1 MKVAVV
7 GATRGMGR
15 ALARLMAER
24 GDALCLLGRDAA
36 ELEASARDLLARGAR
51 GPVATARLDLA
62 EPAGFAAALDA
73 ADRALATF
81 DTLVVTAGDFAP
93 QEALER
99 DPARL
104 ERLLDVNFTAT
115 AVLCQQAAER
125 LAGRGGGTV
134 CAFSSVAGDRARR
147 SNYLYGASKAG
158 LSAFLEGLHLAY
170 ADRGVRVVC
179 VRPGFVKTA
188 MTAGLPVPPFA
199 GEPDAVA
206 RVVLRAIDRG
216 TPVVYA
222 PPIWRWVML
231 AIRLLPEDRDRDRGA
246 CVRPTR
252 GPGVWHRGGFRRG
265 WRRKDGKPH
274 VGPESRRGPPAE
286 ICFCTHSSA
295 RPVAQRCASSMPRAR
310 SVALFGGWAEDAW
323 CRSAAAC
330 AGAGVRDLA
339 GWRLPWAWRPCEA
352 GWRAEVRSRIRR
364 LAQRRAGS
372 SWLRCTSTL
381 RARVNRLYP
390 PDGPAHKPRT
400 PATPRL
406 GPARFQI

>member
-1 MKVAVV
+1 
-7 GATRGMGR
+7 MGR

-51 GPVATARLDLA
+51 GPVAAARLDLA

-73 ADRALATF
+73 ADRALAAF

-93 QEALER
+93 QESLER

-104 ERLLDVNFTAT
+104 ERLLYVNFTAT

-158 LSAFLEGLHLAY
+158 LSAFLEGLGLAY
-170 ADRGVRVVC
+170 AGRGVRVIC

-206 RVVLRAIDRG
+206 RVVLRAVDRG

-231 AIRLLPEDRDRDRGA
+231 AIRLLPRTVMRR
-246 CVRPTR
+246 VR
-252 GPGVWHRGGFRRG
+252 F
-265 WRRKDGKPH
+265 
-274 VGPESRRGPPAE
+274 
-286 ICFCTHSSA
+286 
-295 RPVAQRCASSMPRAR
+295 
-310 SVALFGGWAEDAW
+310 
-323 CRSAAAC
+323 
-330 AGAGVRDLA
+330 
-339 GWRLPWAWRPCEA
+339 
-352 GWRAEVRSRIRR
+352 
-364 LAQRRAGS
+364 
-372 SWLRCTSTL
+372 
-381 RARVNRLYP
+381 
-390 PDGPAHKPRT
+390 
-400 PATPRL
+400 
-406 GPARFQI
+406 

>member
-1 MKVAVV
+1 MKAAVV

-36 ELEASARDLLARGAR
+36 ELEASARDLVARGAR
-51 GPVATARLDLA
+51 GVVATARLDLT
-62 EPAGFAAALDA
+62 EPAGIAAALDA
-73 ADRALATF
+73 ADRALGAF

-93 QEALER
+93 QGSLER

-158 LSAFLEGLHLAY
+158 LSALLEGLQLAY

-199 GEPDAVA
+199 GEPNAVA

-231 AIRLLPEDRDRDRGA
+231 AIRLLPRAVMRR
-246 CVRPTR
+246 VR
-252 GPGVWHRGGFRRG
+252 F
-265 WRRKDGKPH
+265 
-274 VGPESRRGPPAE
+274 
-286 ICFCTHSSA
+286 
-295 RPVAQRCASSMPRAR
+295 
-310 SVALFGGWAEDAW
+310 
-323 CRSAAAC
+323 
-330 AGAGVRDLA
+330 
-339 GWRLPWAWRPCEA
+339 
-352 GWRAEVRSRIRR
+352 
-364 LAQRRAGS
+364 
-372 SWLRCTSTL
+372 
-381 RARVNRLYP
+381 
-390 PDGPAHKPRT
+390 
-400 PATPRL
+400 
-406 GPARFQI
+406 